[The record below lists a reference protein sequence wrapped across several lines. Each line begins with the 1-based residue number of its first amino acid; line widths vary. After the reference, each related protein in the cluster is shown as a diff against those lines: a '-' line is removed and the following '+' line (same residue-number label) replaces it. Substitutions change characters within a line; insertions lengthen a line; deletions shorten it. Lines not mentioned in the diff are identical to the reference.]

1 MNIITKIEVGK
12 RNKERVA
19 NIYIDEEYA
28 FSISAELIYKENI
41 KVKDKIDVD
50 SLKKLADEDNYI
62 KCKNTALKTIERTYK
77 SEKELAQKLALKG
90 YDDHIINR
98 TINFMKE
105 YNLLNDNNYA
115 TMYVKDKSRNIGKKK
130 IKYSLL
136 QKGIDEEIIESEL
149 EKINNDEV
157 KAIVYE
163 MALKKYKVFSKREN
177 DNYKLTQKL
186 YRFLMGKGY
195 DYDLIKD
202 VVKSIV
208 KSEDFE

>member
-12 RNKERVA
+12 RNKERV

>member
-12 RNKERVA
+12 RNKERV

-41 KVKDKIDVD
+41 KVKEKIDVD

>member
-12 RNKERVA
+12 RNKERV

-157 KAIVYE
+157 KAIVYD

>member
-1 MNIITKIEVGK
+1 MNIITKFEVGK
-12 RNKERVA
+12 RNKERV

-77 SEKELAQKLALKG
+77 SEKELVQKLALKG

>member
-12 RNKERVA
+12 RNKERV

-77 SEKELAQKLALKG
+77 SEKELVQKLALKG

>member
-12 RNKERVA
+12 RNKERV

-208 KSEDFE
+208 

>member
-1 MNIITKIEVGK
+1 MNITTKIEVGK
-12 RNKERVA
+12 RNKERV

>member
-12 RNKERVA
+12 RNKERV

-41 KVKDKIDVD
+41 KVKEKIDVD

-62 KCKNTALKTIERTYK
+62 NCKNTALKTIERTYK

>member
-12 RNKERVA
+12 RNKERV

-62 KCKNTALKTIERTYK
+62 KCKNTAIKTIERTYK

>member
-12 RNKERVA
+12 RNKERV

-105 YNLLNDNNYA
+105 YNLLNDNNYS

>member
-12 RNKERVA
+12 RNKERV

-62 KCKNTALKTIERTYK
+62 KCKNTALKTSERTYK

>member
-12 RNKERVA
+12 RNKERV

-77 SEKELAQKLALKG
+77 SEKELVQKLALKG

-115 TMYVKDKSRNIGKKK
+115 SMYVKDKSRNIGKKK

>member
-12 RNKERVA
+12 RNKERV

-202 VVKSIV
+202 VVKSVV
-208 KSEDFE
+208 KSENFE

>member
-12 RNKERVA
+12 RNKERV

-98 TINFMKE
+98 TISFMKE

>member
-12 RNKERVA
+12 RNKERV

-149 EKINNDEV
+149 EKINNDKV

>member
-12 RNKERVA
+12 RNKERV

-28 FSISAELIYKENI
+28 FSISAELVYKENI

-62 KCKNTALKTIERTYK
+62 KCKNTALKIIERTYK
-77 SEKELAQKLALKG
+77 SEKELVQKLALKG
-90 YDDHIINR
+90 YDDHIIKR

-115 TMYVKDKSRNIGKKK
+115 TMYVKDKSKNVGKRK

-136 QKGIDEEIIESEL
+136 QKGIDEEVIESEL
-149 EKINNDEV
+149 EKINNDEI
-157 KAIVYE
+157 KANAYE
-163 MALKKYKVFSKREN
+163 MAYKKYKVLSKREN

-195 DYDLIKD
+195 DFDLIKD

>member
-12 RNKERVA
+12 RNKERV

-163 MALKKYKVFSKREN
+163 MALKKYKVFSKGEN

>member
-12 RNKERVA
+12 RNKERV

-28 FSISAELIYKENI
+28 FSISAELVYKENL

-50 SLKKLADEDNYI
+50 ALKKLADEDNYL
-62 KCKNTALKTIERTYK
+62 KCKNSALRTIEKTYK
-77 SEKELAQKLALKG
+77 SEKELRDKLSLKG
-90 YDDHIINR
+90 YEDHIIKR
-98 TINFMKE
+98 TMDFLRE
-105 YNLLNDNNYA
+105 YNLLDDTNYA
-115 TMYVKDKSRNIGKKK
+115 KMYVKDRSKNQGKKK
-130 IKYSLL
+130 IKYALL
-136 QKGIDEEIIESEL
+136 QKGIDENVIEDEL
-149 EKINNDEV
+149 EKLNNDE
-157 KAIVYE
+157 IRSLVYD
-163 MALKKYKVFSKREN
+163 MALKKYNILKKRES
-177 DNYKLTQKL
+177 DSYKLSQKL